1 MALIIDKTLCIT
13 VVQSLHT
20 PTETQEPSSGAQQGG
35 WEEKI
40 FVSYQKI
47 ILQCFRK
54 ILSSFAFSINFFIII
69 KIEK

>member
-40 FVSYQKI
+40 FVRYQNI
-47 ILQCFRK
+47 ILQYFRK
-54 ILSSFAFSINFFIII
+54 ILSSFTFSINFFIII

>member
-1 MALIIDKTLCIT
+1 
-13 VVQSLHT
+13 VQSLHT

-54 ILSSFAFSINFFIII
+54 ILSSFAFSINFFLL
-69 KIEK
+69 

>member
-1 MALIIDKTLCIT
+1 
-13 VVQSLHT
+13 VQSLHT

-40 FVSYQKI
+40 FVSYQNI
-47 ILQCFRK
+47 ILQYFRK
-54 ILSSFAFSINFFIII
+54 ILSSFTFSINFFIII